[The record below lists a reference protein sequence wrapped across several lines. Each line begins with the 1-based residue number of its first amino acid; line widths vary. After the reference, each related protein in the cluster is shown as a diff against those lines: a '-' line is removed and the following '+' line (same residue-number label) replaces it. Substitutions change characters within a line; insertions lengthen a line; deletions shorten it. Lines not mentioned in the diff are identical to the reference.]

1 MLHLYS
7 LCKFVSCYS
16 RSIRHL
22 AVNSFPVFSERLCT
36 QCHRIPSQMKSTRR
50 RRRGKNICANCVLDA
65 RFEQRKT
72 PALSMMMEERVKEK
86 ESTECCFKQ
95 CSCFPCRF
103 LRKQEEE
110 KKNQEISWFGEIQVR
125 EVDDRNYVNV
135 YKQKLNYRVA
145 TMKKKKSTKDT
156 RSMQHQQQQQK
167 HRLNQEFTRSSY

>member
-1 MLHLYS
+1 MPHRFLLDLCAHLSISVIFFFSFFSSLYSVLHLYS

-22 AVNSFPVFSERLCT
+22 AVNSFPVFSGRLCT

-50 RRRGKNICANCVLDA
+50 RKRREKNICANCVLDA

-72 PALSMMMEERVKEK
+72 PALSTMMEEHVKEK

-103 LRKQEEE
+103 LRKQA
-110 KKNQEISWFGEIQVR
+110 KKNPRNIMVR
-125 EVDDRNYVNV
+125 RNASE
-135 YKQKLNYRVA
+135 RG
-145 TMKKKKSTKDT
+145 
-156 RSMQHQQQQQK
+156 R
-167 HRLNQEFTRSSY
+167 R